1 MQPITMKYVLAV
13 ARYGSI
19 AEAASRL
26 NVAGS
31 AISRQIV
38 KIEEQLGVEL
48 FERRSRGMV
57 PSAAGE
63 IFVAHAR
70 RSELEAARTIH
81 EINELRG
88 PHRGHVRIAAFDGF
102 ALDPLPSL
110 MTEFRSAHPQV
121 TFDLWL
127 GDSFEISR
135 QVKDGETDIGVIFNH
150 PAPRGVEVVHVSRRQ
165 VSIVVPMK
173 HPLATRSSVSLK
185 DVARYPLALP
195 NKSRTQR
202 QMIDTAFAMHAISI
216 EPVLSSNS
224 VSAMR
229 QFAKSSGAIVLS
241 SSRKE
246 DEAYAEGLMVVPIH
260 DDGIT
265 QSVIHVIVM
274 ERRTLPSAA
283 REFLELVVS
292 ALRSGD

>member
-1 MQPITMKYVLAV
+1 MQTITVRYVLAV

-70 RSELEAARTIH
+70 RSELEAARTIN

-88 PHRGHVRIAAFDGF
+88 PHRGHIRVASFDGF
-102 ALDPLPSL
+102 ALDPLPSI
-110 MTEFRSAHPQV
+110 MTEFRSTHPQV

-150 PAPRGVEVVHVSRRQ
+150 PAPRGVEIVHVSRRQ
-165 VSIVVPMK
+165 VSVVVPMT

-195 NKSRTQR
+195 SKSRTQR
-202 QMIDTAFAMHAISI
+202 QVIDTAFATHGITI
-216 EPVLSSNS
+216 EPVLSTNS

-229 QFAKSSGAIVLS
+229 QFAKSSGAIMLS

-246 DEAYAEGLMVVPIH
+246 GEAYAEGLVVVPVH
-260 DDGIT
+260 DDGIG
-265 QSVIHVIVM
+265 QSVIQAIVM

-283 REFLELVVS
+283 REFLEVVVS